1 MPAKESNPAP
11 LIDPKLAKIIFSDS
25 LLRLFILFALFIRV
39 YDLERKPV
47 HHDEGVNGWFIE
59 KIVKN
64 WEYTYSKEN
73 YHGPTYFYF
82 GAFSSIIYGK
92 ICKLLHCVGGLSIFS
107 IRLVPAIF
115 GTLICLSPLLLCEE
129 LGLLAT
135 LAVALLLAISPAN
148 VFYSRYAIHEN
159 TLCIFLFIFSSLIL
173 SVLFSK
179 KEPGNFFLRG
189 FLSPMRQRPRK
200 PFSSKGQFFLWRSFW
215 LS

>member
-1 MPAKESNPAP
+1 
-11 LIDPKLAKIIFSDS
+11 
-25 LLRLFILFALFIRV
+25 LLRIGSILTP
-39 YDLERKPV
+39 K
-47 HHDEGVNGWFIE
+47 
-59 KIVKN
+59 K
-64 WEYTYSKEN
+64 N

-148 VFYSRYAIHEN
+148 VFYSRYAIHE
-159 TLCIFLFIFSSLIL
+159 TLFVFFYLF
-173 SVLFSK
+173 SVLSFYQYFFQKKNQANFSC
-179 KEPGNFFLRG
+179 GA

-200 PFSSKGQFFLWRSFW
+200 PFSSKGQFFFMAFVLAFLANRDGWKTTWKTSDLRSIGDILPLLF
-215 LS
+215 L